1 MPKGIPNKKTGKR
14 KYTKRAISEMTT
26 EITQEAIKSRKQ
38 EIIEHLESYHVKYT
52 DMDGHL
58 CINQLQM
65 VNAVVISDLVDLG
78 IQAMNARVKTDGT
91 PYIALYY

>member
-1 MPKGIPNKKTGKR
+1 
-14 KYTKRAISEMTT
+14 
-26 EITQEAIKSRKQ
+26 
-38 EIIEHLESYHVKYT
+38 
-52 DMDGHL
+52 
-58 CINQLQM
+58 M